1 MLLNEHDTTQGLLV
15 TVCDADIVGDT
26 FENGDVSLTV
36 EEDFYAEEAHQA
48 DETTVVDALARANVA
63 NIVGTRAVEL
73 AVEHGIIDETTV
85 LDVGDTRHAQLL
97 RF

>member
-1 MLLNEHDTTQGLLV
+1 MLLNEHDTDQGLLV

-36 EEDFYAEEAHQA
+36 EEDFYAEEADTA
-48 DETTVVDALARANVA
+48 DETTVVDALSRANIA
-63 NIVGTRAVEL
+63 NIVGARAVEV
-73 AVEHGIIDETTV
+73 AIEHEIIDETTV

>member
-1 MLLNEHDTTQGLLV
+1 MLLNEHKTDQGILV

-36 EEDFYAEEAHQA
+36 EADFYAEEADQA
-48 DETTVVDALARANVA
+48 DETTVVDALDRANIA
-63 NIVGTRAVEL
+63 NIVGTQAVGL
-73 AVEHGIIDETTV
+73 AVEHEIIDETTV
-85 LDVGDTRHAQLL
+85 LDVGDTQHAQLL

>member
-1 MLLNEHDTTQGLLV
+1 MLLNEHNTDQGLLV

-36 EEDFYAEEAHQA
+36 EEDFYAKEAAQA
-48 DETTVVDALARANVA
+48 DETTVVDALSKANVA
-63 NIVGTRAVEL
+63 NIVGARAVEI

-85 LDVGDTRHAQLL
+85 LDIGETRHAQLL

>member
-1 MLLNEHDTTQGLLV
+1 MLINKHETEQGLLV
-15 TVCDADIVGDT
+15 TVCDSDIVGDT

-36 EEDFYAEEAHQA
+36 EEEFYAEEADQA
-48 DETTVVDALARANVA
+48 DETTVVDALSKANVA
-63 NIVGTRAVEL
+63 NIVGAQAVEI

-85 LDVGDTRHAQLL
+85 LDIGETRHAQLL

>member
-1 MLLNEHDTTQGLLV
+1 MLLNEHKTDQGILV

-36 EEDFYAEEAHQA
+36 EADFYAEEADQA
-48 DETTVVDALARANVA
+48 DETTVVDALDRANIA
-63 NIVGTRAVEL
+63 NIVGTQAVGL
-73 AVEHGIIDETTV
+73 AVEHEIIDETTV

>member
-1 MLLNEHDTTQGLLV
+1 MLLNEHETDQGLLV

-36 EEDFYAEEAHQA
+36 NEAFYAEEADQA
-48 DETTVVDALARANVA
+48 DETTVVDALSRANIA
-63 NIVGTRAVEL
+63 NIVGARAVEI

-85 LDVGDTRHAQLL
+85 LDLGETQHAQLL

>member
-1 MLLNEHDTTQGLLV
+1 MLLNEHDTDQGLLV

-26 FENGDVSLTV
+26 FENGEVSLTV
-36 EEDFYAEEAHQA
+36 EEEFYAKEADTA
-48 DETTVVDALARANVA
+48 DETTVIDALARANIA

-73 AVEHGIIDETTV
+73 AIEHGIIDETTV